1 MRPRRLKLRGFIT
14 YKDTIEIDFT
24 KLYDKKIFL
33 ISGDTGSGK
42 TSIFDAISFALYG
55 NVARDISSDRL
66 RCDFLSEEDPYT
78 YVNLEFD
85 VGART
90 YRIERIPRQRA
101 KKTKIGQSIGNAV
114 ALFDITEEEILL
126 SEKQGETD
134 EMIKNIIG
142 LDDKQFSKVMLLAQG
157 KFQEFL
163 KAKSTD
169 KAKLL
174 GDIFKTYEYKD
185 FQEKIKNLAK
195 DSIKEM
201 DYIDKEVAGVIDY
214 SPEIKKLIDRDYLIT
229 HDFSAI
235 EKILFDGKSRLDKT
249 YEEITSKEEK
259 MDLLIKKLIGDLEEG
274 KRLNENIE
282 KYKTI
287 EKDLEQLL
295 SHEEENKILLEK
307 IRLSDLAK
315 NILVYEKNYK
325 YTLCDIKKLED
336 GLGESEKIEK
346 EEIAKNKT
354 LAQEME
360 GLADKKSILDKKKIE
375 KENMDKL
382 LENYKTFLKAK
393 KSYKDMEKIKEER
406 QDNLASLE
414 NLDKEFKNLRQI
426 FDLNNELI
434 GEISEKGT
442 NENKNLT
449 NLSENIRKLEED
461 RKKLLE
467 IKDHKEKISKL
478 STDKDKL
485 EEIEKKALASEDLII
500 INKLIDR
507 ANEEGL
513 CPVCLKKQDKILHK
527 HPIEDIDLNLLR
539 KNLANVNQALN
550 LRKESLGKIE
560 KDLTSKDNLEQIEK
574 LLEGNYVHKK
584 AIEEN
589 ILRLRK
595 DYQKRVE
602 DRKSFKKSLDK
613 LTEEIKTSKDK
624 DKSLLDMLSANKDA
638 EITYLSQKDLMK
650 DFDEKILEEKS
661 LRLKEEIEGLEKE
674 ISDISKTFQ
683 KSQLRLK
690 EIQTNI
696 ENKKENLKDLLAK
709 AKTSKDDF
717 EEKVKESFADK
728 ESYQASLL
736 ASDKLL
742 EKKDVVDSYFK
753 TLSKAKISLD
763 NFASYK
769 DQKPVDLEKIEKE
782 IEIEDLNKKELSIK
796 KAEIYARIKIF
807 SKTYQRIGDLKKS
820 YEKGLADAESL
831 ARLSKVADGSFGK
844 VIGREKIDFET
855 FVLTYYFDKVLSLAN
870 LRLMDMTGNQFSMI
884 RKSEAEDQRS
894 KAGLDIEIL
903 DANTGKARPASTL
916 SGGESFLASLSL
928 ALGLSDEISM
938 ENGGIRIDTLFI
950 DEGFGTLSKDYLDK
964 AISTI
969 EKLAYE
975 DKFIGLISHVDEL
988 KEAIDAKINVTY
1000 TPSHGSKVEVCG

>member
-1 MRPRRLKLRGFIT
+1 MRPRKLKLRGFIT

-24 KLYDKKIFL
+24 KLFDKKIFL

-55 NVARDISSDRL
+55 SVAREISSDRL

-90 YRIERIPRQRA
+90 YRIERIPRQIA
-101 KKTKIGQSIGNAV
+101 KKTKIGQNIGNAV

-134 EMIKNIIG
+134 EIIKKIIG

-163 KAKSTD
+163 AAKSTD

-185 FQEKIKNLAK
+185 FQEKIKNIAK

-201 DYIDKEVAGVIDY
+201 DYIDKEVANVIDY

-235 EKILFDGKSRLDKT
+235 EKILLDGKSGLDKT
-249 YEEITSKEEK
+249 YEELTKKEEK
-259 MDLLIKKLIGDLEEG
+259 KDFLIKKLIGGLEEG

-282 KYKTI
+282 KYKFI
-287 EKDLEQLL
+287 EKDLEQLS
-295 SHEEENKILLEK
+295 SHEEEKKALLEK
-307 IRLSDLAK
+307 IKLSDLAQ
-315 NILVYEKNYK
+315 NIFLYEKNYK
-325 YTLCDIKKLED
+325 DALSDIQKLED
-336 GLGESEKIEK
+336 SLRESEKIEK
-346 EEIAKNKT
+346 AEIEKNKVLT
-354 LAQEME
+354 QKME
-360 GLADKKSILDKKKIE
+360 GLADKRKILDKKKIE
-375 KENMDKL
+375 KENTDKL
-382 LENYKTFLKAK
+382 LASYKTFLKAK
-393 KSYKDMEKIKEER
+393 KSYEDMEKIKEER
-406 QDNLASLE
+406 QKNLASLE
-414 NLDKEFKNLRQI
+414 DLEKEFKNLRKI

-442 NENKNLT
+442 NENKSLA
-449 NLSENIRKLEED
+449 NLSDNIRKLEED
-461 RKKLLE
+461 RKKLID
-467 IKDHKEKISKL
+467 IKDHKGKIAQL

-507 ANEEGL
+507 ANEEGF

-550 LRKESLGKIE
+550 LRKESLEKIE
-560 KDLTSKDNLEQIEK
+560 KDLTSKDNLDQIEK
-574 LLEGNYVHKK
+574 LLEGNYAHKK
-584 AIEEN
+584 EIEEN

-595 DYQKRVE
+595 DYQKKVE
-602 DRKSFKKSLDK
+602 DRKSFKKNLDK
-613 LTEEIKTSKDK
+613 LTDEINSSKDK
-624 DKSLLDMLSANKDA
+624 DKTLQDKLNTNKDA

-661 LRLKEEIEGLEKE
+661 LKLKEEIAGLEKE
-674 ISDISKTFQ
+674 ISDISKAYQ
-683 KSQLRLK
+683 KSQLSLK

-696 ENKKENLKDLLAK
+696 ENKKESLKDLSAK
-709 AKTSKDDF
+709 AKTYREDF
-717 EEKVKESFADK
+717 DGKVKESFENK
-728 ESYQASLL
+728 ESYQNSL
-736 ASDKLL
+736 AAFDKLL
-742 EKKDVVDSYFK
+742 EKRDEVDTYFK
-753 TLSKAKISLD
+753 ALAKAKISLD

-769 DQKPVDLEKIEKE
+769 DQNPKDLEKIKKE
-782 IEIEDLNKKELSIK
+782 IEIEELNKKELSIK
-796 KAEIYARIKIF
+796 KAEIYARIEIF
-807 SKTYQRIGDLKKS
+807 AKTYQRIGDLKKS
-820 YEKGLADAESL
+820 YEKGLADSESL

-903 DANTGKARPASTL
+903 DANTGKARPAVTL

-950 DEGFGTLSKDYLDK
+950 DEGFGTLSKDYLDN
-964 AISTI
+964 AICTI

-988 KEAIDAKINVTY
+988 KEAIDAKISVTY
-1000 TPSHGSKVEVCG
+1000 TPSHGSRVEVCG